1 MASVPHS
8 DVVPQLDPALVS
20 AGRADWWP
28 VASTRENL
36 RIRPARPGRTIGPPV
51 LVIAGLVRLTELDRQ
66 AKLSPGVQRRL
77 IRADL
82 VVAAEHGR
90 IQALPRDSVAIADE
104 IQAPAQT
111 LRTAVVAQRP

>member
-28 VASTRENL
+28 VASPRENL
-36 RIRPARPGRTIGPPV
+36 RIRPGRSIGPPV

-90 IQALPRDSVAIADE
+90 VQPFPRYSVASADE
-104 IQAPAQT
+104 IQAPAKT
-111 LRTAVVAQRP
+111 LRSPVVA